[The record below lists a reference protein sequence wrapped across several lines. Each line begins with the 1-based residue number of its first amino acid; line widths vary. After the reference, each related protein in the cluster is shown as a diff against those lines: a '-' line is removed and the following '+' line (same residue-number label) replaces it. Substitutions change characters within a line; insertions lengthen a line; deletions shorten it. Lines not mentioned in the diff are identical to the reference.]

1 MEAGKQ
7 TPMKFTIKDK
17 VAVITGASSGIGKAT
32 AIALAQN
39 GAKVVL
45 CARSEEKLIE
55 VNKQCLTFSDSMYV
69 VTDISKPEECERL
82 INLTIAKHDRL
93 DVLVSNAGLSM
104 RALTEDCSFD
114 VYHKLMDV
122 NFFGAVYCSSF
133 ALPHLLSSRGMLVGI
148 SSISG
153 IKGLPGRSGYTA
165 CKAAINGFF
174 ESVKIENLKTGLHVL
189 TICPGFTSTDIRFNA
204 LDREGHPQGFTP
216 RDEKKMMEPEEVAK
230 EVITAMKKKKN
241 FVVLTNQGKL
251 LVGLNKFFP
260 NLVSKLVFDE
270 MANEPNSPLRLK
282 PITTKA

>member
-1 MEAGKQ
+1 
-7 TPMKFTIKDK
+7 MKFAIKDK
-17 VAVITGASSGIGKAT
+17 VVIITGASSGIGKST

-39 GAKVVL
+39 GAKLVL

-55 VNKQCLTFSDSMYV
+55 VNKQCLEFSESMYV
-69 VTDISKPEECERL
+69 VTDIAKPEECERL
-82 INLTIAKHDRL
+82 INLTVAKHNRL
-93 DVLVSNAGLSM
+93 DILVSNAGLSM
-104 RALTEDCSFD
+104 RALTEECSFE

-165 CKAAINGFF
+165 GKAAINGFF

-189 TICPGFTSTDIRFNA
+189 TVCPGFTSTDIRLNA
-204 LDREGHPQGFTP
+204 LDGEGHPQGFTP
-216 RDEKKMMEPEEVAK
+216 RDEKKMMEPEEVARQ
-230 EVITAMKKKKN
+230 VIKAMKKKKD

-260 NLVSKLVFDE
+260 NLVSKLVFNE
-270 MANEPNSPLRLK
+270 MANEPDSPLRLK
-282 PITTKA
+282 PTSIKA